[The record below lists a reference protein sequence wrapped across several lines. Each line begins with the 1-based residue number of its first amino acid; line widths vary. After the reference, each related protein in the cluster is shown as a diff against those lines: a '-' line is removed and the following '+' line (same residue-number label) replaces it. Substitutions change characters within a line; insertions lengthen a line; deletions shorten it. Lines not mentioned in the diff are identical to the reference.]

1 MTIDKIIVGGFANID
16 SVELNIGK
24 FNALVALNNYGK
36 SNVISAIDFGLDFIK
51 EQSSFKNDMM
61 AYKPVI
67 PINKNIDN
75 KAYTFQIEFTT
86 MFSKEAHTVSYEFSF
101 DWIKNDKTKGQ
112 RVKEEVLKIKANRP
126 EAKFKTLIN
135 RNLKDTLYMSSQ
147 TGRCDKPLNLQK
159 DELAVNKLKN
169 FDDLFYL
176 SIIHEINTL
185 SVIQV
190 DTLQDPNKLFRR
202 ISPKIVKTDYS
213 LSVPDSHNVAFFI
226 YSLKQKRPDL
236 FELFKDSVISLL
248 PGIED
253 FEPIEI
259 DLKKNTN
266 FKEEKGKIPL
276 HFPEMLYD
284 LRVKELNNN
293 QQTDIASL
301 SSGSQKLFYVLAL
314 TLSAE
319 INHVALITFE
329 ELENSIHPGL
339 LQKLLMILD
348 GHIEN
353 TKIILTSHSPHLIQ
367 YLDID
372 KIKIGIPNPKGLAN
386 FMDVKKSKFKKI
398 VAMAEEEGVSVGD
411 FIFDKMIECA
421 NGESDMLKELCK

>member
-1 MTIDKIIVGGFANID
+1 MIINKIAIEGFANIE

-36 SNVISAIDFGLDFIK
+36 SNVISAIDFGFDFIK
-51 EQSSFKNDMM
+51 EQASSKNDMM
-61 AYKPVI
+61 AIKPII
-67 PINKNIDN
+67 PINKNIDS
-75 KAYTFQIEFTT
+75 KSFKFQIEFATVFAKT
-86 MFSKEAHTVSYEFSF
+86 DYIVSYKYSF
-101 DWIKNDKTKGQ
+101 DWIKNEKSKGQ
-112 RVKEEVLKIKANRP
+112 RIKEELLRIKANRP

-135 RNLKDTLYMSSQ
+135 RNLKEALYMPSQ
-147 TGRCDKPLNLQK
+147 TGRCDKSLNVQK
-159 DELAVNKLKN
+159 SELAVNKLKN

-176 SIIHEINTL
+176 SIINEINDL

-190 DTLQDPNKLFRR
+190 DTLQDPDKLFRR

-213 LSVPDSHNVAFFI
+213 LAVPDGHNVAFFI
-226 YSLKQKRPDL
+226 YSLKQQRSDL
-236 FELFKDSVISLL
+236 FELFKDSVMSLL

-253 FEPIEI
+253 FEPVEI
-259 DLKKNTN
+259 DLKRNSE
-266 FKEEKGKIPL
+266 FKGVKEKLPL
-276 HFPEMLYD
+276 DFPEKLYD
-284 LRVKELNNN
+284 IRIKEINNN

-319 INHVALITFE
+319 INNVALVTFE

-348 GHIEN
+348 GLIEK
-353 TKIILTSHSPHLIQ
+353 TKVILTSHSPYLIQ

-372 KIKIGIPNPKGLAN
+372 KIKIGIPNNRGLAN
-386 FMDVKKSKFKKI
+386 FNDVKKSKFKRI
-398 VAMAEEEGVSVGD
+398 IAMAEEEGISVGD
-411 FIFDKMIECA
+411 FIFDKMIECS
-421 NGESDMLKELCK
+421 NGESEMLNELCK

>member
-1 MTIDKIIVGGFANID
+1 MVIDKVVIEGYANVD
-16 SVELNIGK
+16 SVELTISK

-51 EQSSFKNDMM
+51 EQSSVKNDMM

-67 PINKNIDN
+67 PINKNIDS
-75 KAYTFQIEFTT
+75 KSFRFQIDFTT
-86 MFSKEAHTVSYEFSF
+86 MFSKEEHIVSYEYSF
-101 DWIKNDKTKGQ
+101 DWIKNDKSKGQ

-126 EAKFKTLIN
+126 EAKFKTLIS
-135 RNLKDTLYMSSQ
+135 RNLKDALYMSSQ
-147 TGRCDKPLNLQK
+147 TGRCDKPLNVQK

-176 SIIHEINTL
+176 SVINEINSL

-190 DTLQDPNKLFRR
+190 DTLQDPDKLFRR

-213 LSVPDSHNVAFFI
+213 LAVPDSHNVAFFI
-226 YSLKQKRPDL
+226 YSLKRQRPDL

-253 FEPIEI
+253 FEPVEI
-259 DLKKNTN
+259 DLKKNAR
-266 FKEEKGKIPL
+266 FKGEKGKLPL
-276 HFPEMLYD
+276 DFPEKLYD
-284 LRVKELNNN
+284 LRVKEINNN

-319 INHVALITFE
+319 INNVALVTFE

-348 GHIEN
+348 GLIEN
-353 TKIILTSHSPHLIQ
+353 TKVILTSHSPYLIQ

-386 FMDVKKSKFKKI
+386 FNDVKKSKFKRI

-411 FIFDKMIECA
+411 FIFDKMIECST
-421 NGESDMLKELCK
+421 GESEMLNELCK